1 MTLTARAVLKAN
13 RLFKDLPDATV
24 TKLASL
30 AVRRSVAKDTRI
42 FAQGDPGDSLLGL
55 VAGQVRISAT
65 TAGGKEVF
73 LNIMEPGD
81 SFGEIAVLDGNTRT
95 ASADALTDTEL
106 FVVRRPDLLALIER
120 DGKLA
125 AHLIAL
131 LCQRLRW
138 TSELIEEAA
147 FLTVPE
153 RLARRLLRLAEEHGR
168 CVDGVVTLHI
178 SQGDLA
184 SFMSVSRQIVNQHL
198 QEWRRRQWIDLGR
211 SRIILRDTA
220 GLRTVLKQAH

>member
-13 RLFKDLPDATV
+13 RLFRDLPDATV
-24 TKLASL
+24 DKLASL
-30 AVRRSVAKDTRI
+30 AVRRSVPKATRI

-55 VAGQVRISAT
+55 IAGQVRISAT
-65 TAGGKEVF
+65 TPGGKEVF

-95 ASADALTDTEL
+95 ASADAVADTEL
-106 FVVRRPDLLALIER
+106 FVVRRPDLLALVER

-125 AHLIAL
+125 THLIAL

-147 FLTVPE
+147 FLTVPG
-153 RLARRLLRLAEEHGR
+153 RLARRLLKLADEHGR
-168 CVDGVVTLHI
+168 TVDGVLTLHI
-178 SQGDLA
+178 SQADLA
-184 SFMSVSRQIVNQHL
+184 SFMCVSRQIVNQNL
-198 QEWRRRQWIDLGR
+198 QDWRRRGWIDLGR
-211 SRIILRDTA
+211 SRIILRDAA
-220 GLRTVLKQAH
+220 GLRTVLEPAD